1 MIAAD
6 DPRLAAYRQIRTAP
20 PLADRHGEPEEGR
33 PAWLAYVVAFRR
45 SEMRIPIFN
54 HRISYHRRD
63 RHRYRWTPRA
73 PVPPATPPATPPA
86 PTATR
91 PIHGPL
97 DDREMR
103 LAKARWRDAA
113 DLHNPQSW

>member
-1 MIAAD
+1 MPENT

-33 PAWLAYVVAFRR
+33 PAWYAYLVAFRR
-45 SEMRIPIFN
+45 REMRIPIFN

-63 RHRYRWTPRA
+63 RHRFRWVPRT
-73 PVPPATPPATPPA
+73 PVPPPAPPPA
-86 PTATR
+86 PLTTS

-97 DDREMR
+97 DDLEMR
-103 LAKARWRDAA
+103 AAKARWRDAS
-113 DLHNPQSW
+113 DVYNPQSW